1 MNSDEFQ
8 SEEQCDE
15 KEIAA
20 ILEGLKDV
28 AEGRVVPLEEF
39 DRNFRGKYN
48 IGRRPSS
55 S

>member
-1 MNSDEFQ
+1 MSADESQ
-8 SEEQCDE
+8 PEEQFDE

-39 DRNFRGKYN
+39 DRDFREKYN
-48 IGRRPSS
+48 IGRRPSAS
-55 S
+55 